1 MYTPGIGSIS
11 GAIHLFARRPFV
23 SSMIIAL
30 AIMVEVVRMPAGAPP
45 PLPPAP
51 PAPVVTKSDGVIH
64 YSLKHAPS
72 YLPQK
77 TE

>member
-23 SSMIIAL
+23 SSVIIAL
-30 AIMVEVVRMPAGAPP
+30 AIMAEVVTMPAVAPP

-51 PAPVVTKSDGVIH
+51 PAPVVAKSDGFIH
-64 YSLKHAPS
+64 YSPGHPKPS
-72 YLPQK
+72 SQK
-77 TE
+77 PE